1 MSTPQPTDFQ
11 QFEHLLT
18 ESGLRG
24 NEKAEAWR
32 LFKSAGM
39 EAAQAYVAELNAKY
53 PPPTEAVELRDKP
66 LPYKVWGKENID
78 QASFEQME
86 NSMRLPVTVAGALM
100 PDAHKG

>member
-11 QFEHLLT
+11 QFERLLS

-39 EAAQAYVAELNAKY
+39 EAAQAYVTELNAKY
-53 PPPTEAVELRDKP
+53 PPPAAPIALREKQ
-66 LPYKVWGKENID
+66 LPYKVWGK
-78 QASFEQME
+78 
-86 NSMRLPVTVAGALM
+86 
-100 PDAHKG
+100 